1 MGYSKLGIINLALAK
16 IGDARVEVITEDTE
30 QRITATDAWEYI
42 RDEVLEARPWHFA
55 KTRSRLIRIDA
66 NPSYDFNF
74 VYSLP
79 DGFLKFIPNKI
90 GLPSIYPNTRKGDA
104 YPHIVHSILMP
115 SGLDLISNGS
125 FSGSA
130 TGWTLGAQWAYGSN
144 KVTKSPGGVS
154 TLSQAAGDMV
164 SIPVAEE
171 TYLLSI
177 DMSGIS
183 GENFIPSLGGVAGSP
198 IGVDG
203 VGMLQHITP
212 ADATGLVI
220 TPSAYGA
227 IGSVDN
233 VTLFK
238 CSSLLVMS
246 IDYEDSDDYPLYAE
260 YIRRIIDPSKY
271 SPSFVSAL
279 AFRLAAEMS
288 LRLTEGITK
297 YNSMMTLYEHALIRA
312 DATSQSMDSLEG
324 ETGASSWEDAGR

>member
-1 MGYSKLGIINLALAK
+1 MSYSKLGIINLALAK
-16 IGDARVEVITEDTE
+16 IGDARVEVITENTE

-66 NPSYDFNF
+66 DPSYDFNF

-130 TGWTLGAQWAYGSN
+130 TGWTLGAQWAYGGN

-198 IGVDG
+198 IGADG

-246 IDYEDSDDYPLYAE
+246 IDYEDS
-260 YIRRIIDPSKY
+260 
-271 SPSFVSAL
+271 
-279 AFRLAAEMS
+279 
-288 LRLTEGITK
+288 TITPCMRST
-297 YNSMMTLYEHALIRA
+297 YGELLIP
-312 DATSQSMDSLEG
+312 QNILHHL
-324 ETGASSWEDAGR
+324 